1 MTSNDTLGD
10 ILRAASIVVLRCN
23 HGCRPT
29 AREGAETNLVDRRFH
44 DRAAALGSYTTMC
57 RRKMKIRSRH
67 ILAAAI
73 WMLAAVT
80 ASGSGVALD
89 AGVACIGVDD
99 HVDVESLLDSCCIV
113 VDSGIRGRGL
123 TSVPANSCGDCVDVQ
138 LRDSSFKSKRSFLSP
153 PVDDD
158 GCVLCALCC
167 NGGREARSADAIN
180 RMDQHSRSLSPLSTV
195 ILLT

>member
-1 MTSNDTLGD
+1 MKT
-10 ILRAASIVVLRCN
+10 
-23 HGCRPT
+23 RP
-29 AREGAETNLVDRRFH
+29 
-44 DRAAALGSYTTMC
+44 
-57 RRKMKIRSRH
+57 RH

-138 LRDSSFKSKRSFLSP
+138 LKDSPFKSKKPFLSQ
-153 PVDDD
+153 PVDDH
-158 GCVLCALCC
+158 GCILCSLCC
-167 NGGREARSADAIN
+167 DEGDEVRLTGVIN
-180 RMDQHSRSLSPLSTV
+180 PMDQHSRSLSPLSTV